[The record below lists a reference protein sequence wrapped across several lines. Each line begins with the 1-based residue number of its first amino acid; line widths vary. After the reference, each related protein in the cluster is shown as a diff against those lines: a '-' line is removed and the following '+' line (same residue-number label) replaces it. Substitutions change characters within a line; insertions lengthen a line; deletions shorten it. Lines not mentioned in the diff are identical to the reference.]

1 MKNADQRWR
10 TIVQILYVLYQ
21 RDETGDAD
29 EKIDDGLKKVNVDF
43 VINPRTHPDTQ
54 EDGADA
60 VDLAAVRGAEGA
72 EDHLVPFF
80 YIRGQILIVEENGL
94 GGAAAYGCR
103 RVCDWGCRLTW
114 R

>member
-1 MKNADQRWR
+1 MKNASQRWR

-43 VINPRTHPDTQ
+43 VINPRTHPDAQ

-60 VDLAAVRGAEGA
+60 
-72 EDHLVPFF
+72 
-80 YIRGQILIVEENGL
+80 Y
-94 GGAAAYGCR
+94 
-103 RVCDWGCRLTW
+103 
-114 R
+114 